1 MTAPHAS
8 MTPSVVNLHCRT
20 GTKVRPGLL
29 AAVVRLRRIAAMR
42 RLLFVLMLAVLGYF
56 AVTTALVTATMA
68 KDERPDA
75 DAIVVLGAAQYNGR
89 PSPVYQARLD
99 HALDLYRSGMAET
112 IVFTGGRGVP
122 GERFTEGATGREWA
136 IDHGIPADRIL
147 VEESSRST
155 YQNLRGVTRL
165 LAPREMR
172 TIVLVSDP
180 FHMYRAVEQAADV
193 GLTAHPSPTRSSPI
207 NGNPLKV
214 ALAVLRE
221 DIAVGGYFLLGTG
234 K

>member
-68 KDERPDA
+68 K
-75 DAIVVLGAAQYNGR
+75 YNGR

-99 HALDLYRSGMAET
+99 HALDLYRSGVAET

-193 GLTAHPSPTRSSPI
+193 GLIAHPSPTRSSPI

-234 K
+234 R

>member
-1 MTAPHAS
+1 
-8 MTPSVVNLHCRT
+8 
-20 GTKVRPGLL
+20 
-29 AAVVRLRRIAAMR
+29 MR
-42 RLLFVLMLAVLGYF
+42 RLLLVLLLTVLGYF

-68 KDERPDA
+68 KDERPEA

-99 HALDLYRSGMAET
+99 HALDLYRSGVAGT

-122 GERFTEGATGREWA
+122 GEQFTEGAAGRDWA

-147 VEESSRST
+147 VEESSRNT

-180 FHMYRAVEQAADV
+180 FHMYRAVKQAADV

-207 NGNPLKV
+207 NGSPLKV